1 MRSLCQALLCQVVLC
16 QVVHFALA
24 TLLLFVVACGGGT
37 GAQAPGKTV
46 SFRLRGSPTNAT
58 VTVDDQIVGS
68 LQIVMA
74 RGVALP
80 PGPHRVS
87 VESAG
92 YLPWDKIL
100 VATDQ
105 PVVVAVDL
113 VPVPD

>member
-1 MRSLCQALLCQVVLC
+1 MRNLVALGI
-16 QVVHFALA
+16 AIMLA
-24 TLLLFVVACGGGT
+24 ACAGGA
-37 GAQAPGKTV
+37 AQAPGKTV
-46 SFRLRGSPTNAT
+46 SFRLRGSPANAT

-74 RGVALP
+74 HGVALP

-92 YLPWDKIL
+92 YFPWDKIV
-100 VATDQ
+100 VATDR

>member
-1 MRSLCQALLCQVVLC
+1 MRTL
-16 QVVHFALA
+16 ALA
-24 TLLLFVVACGGGT
+24 TLLLCVSACGG
-37 GAQAPGKTV
+37 AAAEVPGKTV
-46 SFRLRGSPTNAT
+46 SFRLRGSPPEAT

-68 LQIVMA
+68 LRIVMA

-92 YLPWDKIL
+92 YLPWDKIV
-100 VATDQ
+100 VATDR
-105 PVVVAVDL
+105 PVAVIVDL

>member
-1 MRSLCQALLCQVVLC
+1 MRSQLAALGMVMVLG
-16 QVVHFALA
+16 
-24 TLLLFVVACGGGT
+24 ACGGGA
-37 GAQAPGKTV
+37 AQASGRTV
-46 SFRLRGSPTNAT
+46 SLRLRGSPPNAT

-92 YLPWDKIL
+92 YLPWDKIV

-105 PVVVAVDL
+105 PVVVAVD
-113 VPVPD
+113 

>member
-1 MRSLCQALLCQVVLC
+1 MRSRFAALGMHVVLAA
-16 QVVHFALA
+16 VLA
-24 TLLLFVVACGGGT
+24 ACGGGA
-37 GAQAPGKTV
+37 AQAPGKTV
-46 SFRLRGSPTNAT
+46 SFRLRGSPANAT

-92 YLPWDKIL
+92 YLPWDKIV

>member
-1 MRSLCQALLCQVVLC
+1 MRTLALAALLV
-16 QVVHFALA
+16 AGA
-24 TLLLFVVACGGGT
+24 ACGGA
-37 GAQAPGKTV
+37 GAGAPGKTV
-46 SFRLRGSPTNAT
+46 SFRLRGSPPDAT

-68 LQIVMA
+68 LRIVMA

-92 YLPWDKIL
+92 YLPWDKIV
-100 VATDQ
+100 VATDR

>member
-1 MRSLCQALLCQVVLC
+1 MRTLALAALLV
-16 QVVHFALA
+16 AGG
-24 TLLLFVVACGGGT
+24 ACGGA
-37 GAQAPGKTV
+37 GAEVPGKTV
-46 SFRLRGSPTNAT
+46 SFRLRGSPPDAT
-58 VTVDDQIVGS
+58 VTVDDQIVGP
-68 LQIVMA
+68 LRIVMA

-92 YLPWDKIL
+92 YLPWDKIV
-100 VATDQ
+100 VAADR